1 VTARAITAPDIRI
14 GISGWRY
21 RGWRGVFYPEGL
33 VQRRELEYAGAHFDS
48 VEINGTFYGLQRPE
62 RFERWRDAT
71 PEGFV
76 FAIKGSRYLTHMIK
90 LRDPEIPLANFFAS
104 GPLALGSRMGPVLWQ
119 LPPQAPF
126 DPARFAAFLDLLPR
140 TTKEAAR
147 LAKKHD
153 ERLAGIAWTRT
164 DADRPIRHAI
174 EPRHASYFTPA
185 FVRLLRKHRVALVF
199 ADTAQVFPYAEDL
212 TADFVYLRL
221 HGKGEIYAGGYDD
234 AALDE
239 WAVRLRAWTC
249 GAEPADA
256 KRILGRPAP
265 RARRRDA
272 YVYFDNDAKVRA
284 PFDALALRRRL
295 GLVPGCHDV
304 RVAPAAP
311 RLTAEEIE
319 ARRVESSARWKR
331 G

>member
-1 VTARAITAPDIRI
+1 M
-14 GISGWRY
+14 
-21 RGWRGVFYPEGL
+21 L
-33 VQRRELEYAGAHFDS
+33 RR
-48 VEINGTFYGLQRPE
+48 
-62 RFERWRDAT
+62 
-71 PEGFV
+71 
-76 FAIKGSRYLTHMIK
+76 
-90 LRDPEIPLANFFAS
+90 
-104 GPLALGSRMGPVLWQ
+104 
-119 LPPQAPF
+119 
-126 DPARFAAFLDLLPR
+126 
-140 TTKEAAR
+140 
-147 LAKKHD
+147 
-153 ERLAGIAWTRT
+153 
-164 DADRPIRHAI
+164 
-174 EPRHASYFTPA
+174 
-185 FVRLLRKHRVALVF
+185 HRVALVV
-199 ADTAQVFPYAEDL
+199 ADTAGRWPLLEDL

-234 AALDE
+234 SSLDD

-319 ARRVESSARWKR
+319 ARRVVASARWKR